1 MARITI
7 VLPEPKQQYSAED
20 QRQILQA
27 VRTLQQQL
35 NFSYQTDIK
44 NDADAFN
51 YFFSLIIASG
61 FSHEDLYKA
70 YIDKDKKIHD
80 RLTNKY

>member
-27 VRTLQQQL
+27 LRTLQQQL
-35 NFSYQTDIK
+35 NFSYETDIK

-51 YFFSLIIASG
+51 YFLS
-61 FSHEDLYKA
+61 
-70 YIDKDKKIHD
+70 
-80 RLTNKY
+80 

>member
-27 VRTLQQQL
+27 LRTLQQQL
-35 NFSYQTDIK
+35 NFAFETDIN
-44 NDADAFN
+44 NDINAFN
-51 YFFSLIIASG
+51 YFLM
-61 FSHEDLYKA
+61 
-70 YIDKDKKIHD
+70 
-80 RLTNKY
+80 